1 MGCWFKIQGTLKKKY
16 LLIGIALI
24 IVFGNVSV
32 AKIMEKEDDG
42 SPEFPATGFFYVAEK
57 DGVWWYINSTGEKFF
72 TVGCN
77 GVEPSS
83 FYYGND
89 SVWAKETAENLTKWG
104 FNAVHGGRRDLF
116 PEWPTF
122 HRISFKH
129 FDNIFGVRWMHP
141 RLPDVFDPVW
151 QEAVRNKINEEVK
164 DYRDDPNFL
173 GYELGN
179 ELKWGPDEFGG
190 IGDTLTLLELYM
202 AAPVTTAGNQTAGKQ
217 EVVRFFSERYD
228 DIDKF
233 NRVWNMN
240 IKNFDE
246 LFNYTEFG
254 IKEGW
259 CIRSQL
265 RFAKLKLMR
274 DYPLFMKEPQLLKK
288 AEKDVEDFSRL
299 VAKTY
304 FNVTN
309 SALKAAD
316 PNHLNLG
323 VRFHLLGVPREV
335 LEECGNYCDI
345 ISINYYRSCML
356 VYDPDIRFLCRKYGN
371 VPLDDWMSK
380 YYEITGKRK
389 PLRVCEY
396 SFPGNDGSWPN
407 PKLIPTTQKR
417 RANLFE
423 QYAKNCQKRPYLVGQ
438 GFWFLYRD
446 TLGCNF
452 GMVNFWDEPYEAL
465 VDRMA
470 KVNSRAFEVHENSA
484 NDKTRF
490 NKPPSTGVLYDGMAV
505 YPNLY
510 EKIFATTS
518 FTSGTD
524 DLHYDNY
531 KISIS
536 DDEITRYSHGGDI
549 TSKTGNSKTIYVDN
563 DSTCPGDGSFDWPY
577 CKIQYA
583 IDNSSNGDTIYVY
596 SGIYSE
602 KIIINKSITF
612 IGEDKN
618 TTMID
623 GSGTKNAVDIAANH
637 VTITG
642 FNITDLTGHWYL
654 ENEDWRGCSGIVIRN
669 SNNSNINDNV
679 FYKLGGWGGGWGIM
693 SLKSDNTKIVNN
705 IFYGTHSCRDLGI
718 IMDSSNNTLI
728 ADNFFENNGLSGIW
742 ISSCQ
747 NNTIKHNTIESSRVF
762 GILIWNAYDNII
774 FGNTI
779 RENEQRSICLKQ
791 SNHNTIA
798 SNNFINT
805 HKSAAF
811 FYSYDNIWDRN
822 YWERPR
828 VFPKPIFGRKG
839 TDGLVPC
846 VNFDRHPL
854 KEPYKP

>member
-1 MGCWFKIQGTLKKKY
+1 MGIQC
-16 LLIGIALI
+16 
-24 IVFGNVSV
+24 
-32 AKIMEKEDDG
+32 G
-42 SPEFPATGFFYVAEK
+42 S
-57 DGVWWYINSTGEKFF
+57 
-72 TVGCN
+72 
-77 GVEPSS
+77 
-83 FYYGND
+83 
-89 SVWAKETAENLTKWG
+89 
-104 FNAVHGGRRDLF
+104 
-116 PEWPTF
+116 
-122 HRISFKH
+122 ISFKH
-129 FDNIFGVRWMHP
+129 FDNIFGVRWMYP

-151 QEAVRNKINEEVK
+151 QEAVRDKINEEVK

-179 ELKWGPDEFGG
+179 ELKWGPDYE
-190 IGDTLTLLELYM
+190 DERTLLEVYM
-202 AAPVTTAGNQTAGKQ
+202 AANRITHGKN
-217 EVVRFFSERYD
+217 ELVRFLRRRYNNTD
-228 DIDKF
+228 EF
-233 NRVWNMN
+233 NWVWNMD
-240 IKNFDE
+240 ITDFDN

-259 CIRSQL
+259 RIRSQL
-265 RFAKLKLMR
+265 RFAKLKLMK

-335 LEECGNYCDI
+335 LEECGNYCDV

-356 VYDPDIRFLCRKYGN
+356 AYDPGIRFLCRKYGN

-484 NDKTRF
+484 NDKTGF
-490 NKPPSTGVLYDGMAV
+490 SKPLSTGVLYDGMAV

-518 FTSGTD
+518 FTGGTD
-524 DLHYDNY
+524 DLYYDTY
-531 KISIS
+531 EILDS
-536 DDEITRYSHGGDI
+536 DDEITRYSNDDSI
-549 TSKTGNSKTIYVDN
+549 VSATVNSKTIYVDN

-596 SGIYSE
+596 NGIYSE
-602 KIIINKSITF
+602 KIIINKPI
-612 IGEDKN
+612 ILHGEDRNK
-618 TTMID
+618 TVID
-623 GSGTKNAVDIAANH
+623 ASGSKDVSDIIAGNKYVVDIIADG
-637 VTITG
+637 VTIAE
-642 FNITDLTGHWYL
+642 FNITDITGHWYL
-654 ENEDWRGCSGIVIRN
+654 ENEDWRGCSGILLDKG
-669 SNNSNINDNV
+669 NNCTIKNNI

-693 SLKSDNTKIVNN
+693 SLKSDNAKIINN
-705 IFYGTHSCRDLGI
+705 IFYGTYSCRDLGI
-718 IMDSSNNTLI
+718 IMDSSNNALI
-728 ADNFFENNGLSGIW
+728 TDNSFENNGLSSIW
-742 ISSCQ
+742 ISSCK
-747 NNTIKHNTIESSRVF
+747 NNAIKNNTIESNRNF
-762 GILIWNAYDNII
+762 GILLWKAHDNIV

-779 RENEQRSICLKQ
+779 KAYKQRSICLK
-791 SNHNTIA
+791 N
-798 SNNFINT
+798 SNNNIISQNNFMKDTIPPHSIN
-805 HKSAAF
+805 F
-811 FYSYDNIWDRN
+811 FYSYDNKWNGN
-822 YWERPR
+822 YWNRAR
-828 VFPKPIFGRKG
+828 LLPKPIFGREG
-839 TDGLVPC
+839 AEGLIPV
-846 VNFDRHPL
+846 VDFDWHPL
-854 KEPYKP
+854 KEP